1 MKKNNKHTG
10 FTTPNDYFETFEEK
24 LFSKLENTS
33 PEKTGFKVP
42 DNYFK
47 NVEKSIIDK
56 VNNEE
61 NTPIISLTNR
71 NTLLIVAS
79 VAACLVLIFSVLKPT
94 KSISINEIASSEIE
108 SYLSNHTT
116 DFSENELLLLLNNED
131 ITTLIDQTTSFN
143 DQTLEEYLFDNLDN
157 TTLLTE

>member
-33 PEKTGFKVP
+33 PEKTGFTVP

-71 NTLLIVAS
+71 NTLLFVAS

-131 ITTLIDQTTSFN
+131 ITHLIDQTTSFN